1 MRAYNLIYLR
11 KENSMDNIFVAF
23 HIPWHVDVVINSSE
37 KLWTL
42 KCSEFH
48 LQVGYSIRFEDCTS
62 EKTILKYMT
71 DGMLLRE
78 ILSEPNLESYRS
90 SIFYYSYLFLFIPV
104 INFTGLV
111 VMCIKFS
118 AC

>member
-1 MRAYNLIYLR
+1 
-11 KENSMDNIFVAF
+11 MDNIFVAF
-23 HIPWHVDVVINSSE
+23 HIPWHVDVVIISSE
-37 KLWTL
+37 KLWTV

-90 SIFYYSYLFLFIPV
+90 AVFLVLLYLFLFIPV
-104 INFTGLV
+104 INFSGLV